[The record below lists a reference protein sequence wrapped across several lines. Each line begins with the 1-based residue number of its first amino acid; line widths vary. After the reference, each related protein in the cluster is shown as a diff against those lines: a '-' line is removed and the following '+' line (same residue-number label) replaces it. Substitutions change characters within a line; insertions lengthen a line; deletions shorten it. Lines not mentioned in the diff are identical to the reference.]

1 LSLNEDR
8 GSRDGLENHLRDDA
22 STVAASLIE
31 GRFDGSGRGGLSV
44 RSVKD
49 ASDGEER
56 GEEIHSC
63 VLIVMQLCAR
73 VELGDGGRL
82 YAVWLL
88 RFKFSLSL
96 YARKWLRL
104 GLV

>member
-1 LSLNEDR
+1 M
-8 GSRDGLENHLRDDA
+8 SRDGLKNDLCNDA
-22 STVAASLIE
+22 TTVATAIKAGLFKGHGRPRSRLSL
-31 GRFDGSGRGGLSV
+31 G
-44 RSVKD
+44 SVKD
-49 ASDGEER
+49 TLSGEER

-88 RFKFSLSL
+88 RFKFSLSF

>member
-1 LSLNEDR
+1 MSLNEDR
-8 GSRDGLENHLRDDA
+8 SSRDGLENHLRDDA
-22 STVAASLIE
+22 STVATSLIE

-44 RSVKD
+44 GSVKD
-49 ASDGEER
+49 TSNGEER

-63 VLIVMQLCAR
+63 VLIVMRLCAR
-73 VELGDGGRL
+73 VELGDGGRS

-88 RFKFSLSL
+88 RFSLSF